1 MHVSNALEVNVNTFD
16 AEVLQ
21 SAVPVLVD
29 YWAPWCGPCRM
40 IAPTLD
46 AIAQELAGKVKIVK
60 VNVDENQAL
69 AMKFGVMSIPTL
81 IIFKGGQQVD
91 RIVGAVPREEILKHL
106 TAAM

>member
-1 MHVSNALEVNVNTFD
+1 MSNALEVNVNTFD